1 MTAQLGSADGDYE
14 SSYPGL
20 ARRDFRP
27 AYDPPERCFFNE
39 MTKADLSVHVD
50 CQPFADSYAAVLGE
64 IVPVANRAD
73 AGVVVG
79 GDRVEGVALLDLMDD
94 TDGLRRRD

>member
-1 MTAQLGSADGDYE
+1 METMNQAIQAKRGETG
-14 SSYPGL
+14 
-20 ARRDFRP
+20 FRP
-27 AYDPPERCFFNE
+27 AYDPPERCFFND
-39 MTKADLSVHVD
+39 MTKADLSVHVN

-79 GDRVEGVALLDLMDD
+79 GDRVQCVALLDLMDD
-94 TDGLRRRD
+94 TDGLGRRD